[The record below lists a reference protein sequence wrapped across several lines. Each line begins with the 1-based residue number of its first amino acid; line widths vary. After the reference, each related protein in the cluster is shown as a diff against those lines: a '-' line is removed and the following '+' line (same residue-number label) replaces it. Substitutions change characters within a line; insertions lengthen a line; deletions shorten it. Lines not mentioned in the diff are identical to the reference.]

1 MANRRTFCILYAVL
15 RIKFYLEISIGF
27 VWWKKRTREESVK
40 KVHKWT
46 KSVQS
51 EGK

>member
-1 MANRRTFCILYAVL
+1 MANSGTFCILYAVL
-15 RIKFYLEISIGF
+15 RIKFYLEISTGF
-27 VWWKKRTREESVK
+27 VYRENRSREESVK

-51 EGK
+51 RWE

>member
-1 MANRRTFCILYAVL
+1 MANRRSFCILYAVF
-15 RIKFYLEISIGF
+15 RIKFYLEISTGF
-27 VWWKKRTREESVK
+27 VFGKKRTREESVK